1 MMNFTFWN
9 PTRIVF
15 GKGQIARLD
24 SLIPT
29 SARVLILFGGSSAER
44 NGTLGEVRQAL
55 GNRVVGEFGGI
66 EANPAYETLMKAVAR
81 IRTEG
86 WDFLLAVGG
95 GSVIDGTKFVAAAAG
110 LQDEPWQILETR
122 GRIIE
127 SALPFGTVLTLSA
140 TGSEMN
146 SGAVIT
152 RQETRTKLSFMS
164 DKVYP
169 LFSVLDPEKT
179 FSVPRDQLANG
190 IVDAYVHILEQYLTR
205 PSGAM
210 VQDAFAESLL
220 TLLIKTGPAA
230 MQDPTDYTVRANLMW
245 IATLALNGLIGAGV
259 PHDWATHAVGH
270 EITALYGVDHARSL
284 ALVLPGMLKVR
295 RAAKREKLLQYARN
309 VWKTEGDDETSID
322 QAIAATAA
330 FFNQLGV
337 ATRLSDVGLDVRVI
351 DEITTQLTRHGM
363 TALGEDRDVTP
374 AMVRDVLTAAL

>member
-9 PTRIVF
+9 PTRIAF
-15 GKGQIARLD
+15 GKGQIAQLD
-24 SLIPT
+24 SLIPA

-44 NGTLGEVRQAL
+44 NGTLGEVRTAL
-55 GNRVVGEFGGI
+55 GKREVGEFGGI
-66 EANPAYETLMKAVAR
+66 EANPAYETLMQAVAR

-110 LQDEPWQILETR
+110 LQGDPWQILETR
-122 GRIIE
+122 GGIIK
-127 SALPFGTVLTLSA
+127 SAMPFGTVLTLSA

-152 RQETRTKLSFMS
+152 RRETRTKLPFMS

-179 FSVPRDQLANG
+179 FSVPPDQLANG

-220 TLLIKTGPAA
+220 ALLIKTGPAA
-230 MQDPTDYTVRANLMW
+230 MLDPTDYTLRANLMW

-270 EITALYGVDHARSL
+270 ELTALYGVDHARSL

-309 VWKTEGDDETSID
+309 VWKTEGDEEASID

-337 ATRLSDVGLDVRVI
+337 ATRLGDVGLDARVI
-351 DEITTQLTRHGM
+351 DEVTAQLTRHGM
-363 TALGEDRDVTP
+363 TALGEDQDVTP